1 MFESNQ
7 NSYNLDKSQIPYL
20 RVNDKLLDYDYTKRI
35 FELLEHNAP
44 ELLNR
49 FGSLIIEYA
58 KRIQKKEERL
68 EYLENETTI
77 LASKVASNKKRL
89 KISLDEIPP
98 EPKTEWHNSILSIG
112 LSFLLFIGVL
122 SFLQL
127 EIEDIPKQP
136 LISILALAASICIN
150 LAEKKSIENFVYH
163 YVKNDNNS
171 KIDANN
177 LGKYLFQSPIL
188 VAILIVISETG
199 LAASGLQAINIVN
212 SDNWLLQ
219 MSIFMG
225 AALAALVNVSLAW
238 SEGKDRAEWEIKHQ
252 EEKKTR
258 IRENIRYIVE
268 YESDEKLLKKLNR
281 QISRIRKEL
290 NIEKR
295 EAVKE
300 YVRWERDLKTYL
312 GINQF
317 SSINKSSDLEF
328 INNLEVKND

>member
-7 NSYNLDKSQIPYL
+7 NTYNLDKSQIPYL
-20 RVNDKLLDYDYTKRI
+20 RVNNKLLDYDYTKRI

-58 KRIQKKEERL
+58 KRIQQKEERL

-77 LASKVASNKKRL
+77 LASKVASNKNRL
-89 KISLDEIPP
+89 KMCLDEIPA
-98 EPKTEWHNSILSIG
+98 EPKTKWQNIILSTG

-127 EIEDIPKQP
+127 EIEDTPKHP
-136 LISILALAASICIN
+136 LISILALTASICIN
-150 LAEKKSIENFVYH
+150 LAENISIENFVYH
-163 YVKNDNNS
+163 YVHKNNQS
-171 KIDANN
+171 KIEVNN
-177 LGKYLFQSPIL
+177 LRNYFFQSPIL
-188 VAILIVISETG
+188 VAILIVVSETG
-199 LAASGLQAINIVN
+199 LAASGLQAINKFDN
-212 SDNWLLQ
+212 DNWFLQ

-225 AALAALVNVSLAW
+225 AALAALTNVSLAW
-238 SEGKDRAEWEIKHQ
+238 SIGKDRAEWEIKHQ
-252 EEKKTR
+252 EKKKAC

-300 YVRWERDLKTYL
+300 YIRWERDLKTYL

-317 SSINKSSDLEF
+317 SSINKSSDF
-328 INNLEVKND
+328 